1 MIDLPLIEATARAA
15 TPGPWRSDGCDVV
28 NLTDGGKGYPLDTYE
43 DSKDVIIGRCPD
55 CGSGDVGAS
64 ALNMAHIALCSPSTV
79 LALVE
84 RVRELEARIALLEEA
99 LRQSCNCDDIAVTPP
114 TDWGSKAP
122 IPHHCDCPL
131 FAFDLPD
138 PVMAP
143 TAHAEA
149 VARIAELRALAN
161 EKA

>member
-64 ALNMAHIALCSPSTV
+64 VRFGVCFPLP
-79 LALVE
+79 LAE
-84 RVRELEARIALLEEA
+84 RVR
-99 LRQSCNCDDIAVTPP
+99 AVCRSRRSRFSA
-114 TDWGSKAP
+114 GK
-122 IPHHCDCPL
+122 
-131 FAFDLPD
+131 
-138 PVMAP
+138 
-143 TAHAEA
+143 TAYAD
-149 VARIAELRALAN
+149 
-161 EKA
+161 